1 MSWLGRAISSVG
13 QYYKEINPAT
23 LSGAIDVIVVSNKRS
38 STENNNNN
46 PNEDENNETVIEDLA
61 CSPWHVRFGKLSVLR
76 PVERKVRILIN
87 NQPAPFSMK
96 IGETGEAF
104 FVFETDVDDLPD
116 DLQTS
121 PLVSP
126 CLESVDTT
134 SKRDPTSTN
143 LEVVPDFNDLGES
156 ELAVDPTQEWPT
168 NPNEKV
174 QDSCESDHAS
184 SPEMSRKHSE
194 LDKSSQT
201 SQEANLNNTDG
212 IQSSSD
218 LPREEDQ
225 PVGTENV
232 IPTMTHSIE
241 PGQTRPASPHEDGDE
256 ARQAARAQDP
266 HPLITLMSPTSQISS
281 EAELHTALPHHLHHG
296 TNLPPGDLML
306 DMDGYKMTEDTEED
320 VSRNN
325 AGSHFTMQKK
335 TSALNSLDSKPP
347 SCPPPATRILS
358 EGEEVTN
365 VKEEDVMEFTKALL
379 TCSER
384 INNQLT
390 PNPNQN
396 LSGAQIDQNVA
407 IIIDSLQKE
416 PVDQSTDKPELAD
429 IDNLKSDS
437 ASDHNP
443 DCIIYVERIEGPDG
457 SRTYDRFKLESN
469 GTFHVFEISFYSPSF
484 EEKLESASHHH
495 HHHCIRPRSFDPQ
508 QFNQN
513 RMRFEDYFTTPDL
526 KDSIL
531 DQEANLII
539 KYNEL
544 SILTWDNA
552 STALTSL
559 GIYRK
564 SILSL
569 SQTKT
574 LRLSNGAV
582 RIVEPT
588 STDSMLCSNN
598 PTISLSDQTLES
610 ENPTDSSTQAGY
622 PSSIDQSDKP
632 TTAISP
638 VSTSYTRPW
647 SRWWYKNDQ
656 LTSTSTHTHHVR
668 HHSEVAF
675 TSNNNEQLG
684 TDENKLRSQSSAN
697 SFPSGSPRSLPAQLD
712 GDRSREDHPD
722 RKTDKRRSTSAE
734 GKSRPEAT
742 KSESPTTPTTPPPQ
756 ARKHYAKTLRLTSDQ
771 LKQLGLK
778 KGMNQVSFSVRSSYS
793 GYAVCTSRIFLWESD
808 YKICISDIDGT
819 ITKSDAL
826 GHVFTMIGRDW
837 THAGVAKL
845 YTDIAKNGYKLMY
858 LTSRAIGQADTTR
871 EYLKGINQL
880 GYTLPDGPVIMSPD
894 RLMTSLHR
902 EVIMRK
908 PEVFK
913 MACLRDIQRLFG
925 QPNRKPFYA
934 GFGNRITDALSY
946 RTVEIPSSRI
956 FTIDSNGEVK
966 MELLELTGY
975 KSSYIHMTDLVDQMF
990 PPINRSSNSLPEFTD
1005 FNFWRSDPSSGTIL
1019 NELDL
1024 EELLSPNFQHLNQS
1038 VPISPALS
1046 ARSYESGPTAVSRLS
1061 FRLASSL
1068 SLGRKSSKVEL
1079 NPQTKR
1085 TSASRD
1091 GSPGPLGSIKKRLES
1106 DVGSIRSFETV
1117 MEEESDES
1125 MMNHVPM
1132 RMRSDSMPGSLPG
1145 SLEEQSLLEGFRQ
1158 NESFEINP
1166 RRTRQ
1171 HLVGK
1176 GNLQSRKEV
1185 QVEGEEEGEEGEGE
1199 EGEEANVE
1207 EDDDFPQMD
1216 FSAVPYL

>member
-23 LSGAIDVIVVSNKRS
+23 LSGAIDVIVVSNKRTTS
-38 STENNNNN
+38 SSDNNS
-46 PNEDENNETVIEDLA
+46 NEEENETTIIEDLA

-104 FVFETDVDDLPD
+104 FVFETDVEDLPD

-126 CLESVDTT
+126 CLESVETT
-134 SKRDPTSTN
+134 SKRDPTSSN

-156 ELAVDPTQEWPT
+156 ELATDPSQEWPT
-168 NPNEKV
+168 ECNEKI
-174 QDSCESDHAS
+174 QDSCESDLLS
-184 SPEMSRKHSE
+184 SAEKTRKNSE
-194 LDKSSQT
+194 LEKSSQT
-201 SQEANLNNTDG
+201 SQELNSNHIDE
-212 IQSSSD
+212 IQTSSE
-218 LPREEDQ
+218 LPREADQ
-225 PVGTENV
+225 SPGTENV
-232 IPTMTHSIE
+232 LPIMTLLIDTDRT
-241 PGQTRPASPHEDGDE
+241 GPASPHEDGDE
-256 ARQAARAQDP
+256 SRQAARAQDP
-266 HPLITLMSPTSQISS
+266 HPLISQISPTSQISS

-306 DMDGYKMTEDTEED
+306 DMDGYKMTEDTED
-320 VSRNN
+320 DLSRTNTV
-325 AGSHFTMQKK
+325 SHFTMQEK
-335 TSALNSLDSKPP
+335 TSPSKSFDLKPP
-347 SCPPPATRILS
+347 SCPTPATGIICPGDEL
-358 EGEEVTN
+358 TN

-384 INNQLT
+384 INNQLAPT
-390 PNPNQN
+390 PNQD
-396 LSGAQIDQNVA
+396 LSGDQIDHNVA
-407 IIIDSLQKE
+407 VIMDSLQKE
-416 PVDQSTDKPELAD
+416 PVNQSSDKPQLAD
-429 IDNLKSDS
+429 NLQ
-437 ASDHNP
+437 SDHNS
-443 DCIIYVERIEGPDG
+443 DCIIHVERIEGTDG
-457 SRTYDRFKLESN
+457 VRTYDRFKLESN
-469 GTFHVFEISFYSPSF
+469 GTFHVFEISFYSSSF
-484 EEKLESASHHH
+484 DGKLESASHHH
-495 HHHCIRPRSFDPQ
+495 HHHSIRPQSFDPQ

-513 RMRFEDYFTTPDL
+513 RMCFEDYFTTSDL

-582 RIVEPT
+582 RIVDQS
-588 STDSMLCSNN
+588 STDSMIISND
-598 PTISLSDQTLES
+598 PTITLSDQTLVGETSTES
-610 ENPTDSSTQAGY
+610 SAQATY
-622 PSSIDQSDKP
+622 PSQSDKP
-632 TTAISP
+632 TTIISP
-638 VSTSYTRPW
+638 VAPSYTRPW

-656 LTSTSTHTHHVR
+656 LSSTQTHHVR

-675 TSNNNEQLG
+675 TSNNEQLG
-684 TDENKLRSQSSAN
+684 PDEDKLRSHSSAN
-697 SFPSGSPRSLPAQLD
+697 SSPSGSPRSLPAQLEV
-712 GDRSREDHPD
+712 DRSRENEAGQ
-722 RKTDKRRSTSAE
+722 KTDKRRSTSAE
-734 GKSRPEAT
+734 GKPRQEAT
-742 KSESPTTPTTPPPQ
+742 KNESPTTPTTPPPE

-925 QPNRKPFYA
+925 KPNRKPFYA

-1019 NELDL
+1019 NEVDL
-1024 EELLSPNFQHLNQS
+1024 EELLSPNFGNPNQS
-1038 VPISPALS
+1038 NQSIPISPALS

-1068 SLGRKSSKVEL
+1068 SLGRKSSKIEL
-1079 NPQTKR
+1079 NVSQPKR
-1085 TSASRD
+1085 TSTSRD
-1091 GSPGPLGSIKKRLES
+1091 DSPGPYLGSHKKRLES

-1125 MMNHVPM
+1125 LRHHQVPN

-1145 SLEEQSLLEGFRQ
+1145 SLEEQSLLEGLRNH

-1166 RRTRQ
+1166 RRNP
-1171 HLVGK
+1171 LKLMGK
-1176 GNLQSRKEV
+1176 GNLESRKEGEPTEEDGED
-1185 QVEGEEEGEEGEGE
+1185 EGEEE
-1199 EGEEANVE
+1199 NVE

>member
-23 LSGAIDVIVVSNKRS
+23 LSGAIDVIVISNKRTTS
-38 STENNNNN
+38 SNQDDNQTI
-46 PNEDENNETVIEDLA
+46 IEDLA

-87 NQPAPFSMK
+87 DQPAPFSMK

-104 FVFETDVDDLPD
+104 FVFETDVEDLPD

-126 CLESVDTT
+126 CLESVEST

-156 ELAVDPTQEWPT
+156 ELANDPTQEWAT
-168 NPNEKV
+168 DCKGEV
-174 QDSCESDHAS
+174 QDSCESVL
-184 SPEMSRKHSE
+184 PEKNQKNSE
-194 LDKSSQT
+194 LDQSSQT
-201 SQEANLNNTDG
+201 SPEADLINTDN
-212 IQSSSD
+212 SLKSSD
-218 LPREEDQ
+218 SPQQEDSS
-225 PVGTENV
+225 VCTENV
-232 IPTMTHSIE
+232 IPTMSLLINTD
-241 PGQTRPASPHEDGDE
+241 QTVPPSPHEDGDE

-266 HPLITLMSPTSQISS
+266 HPLISQVSPTSQISS

-306 DMDGYKMTEDTEED
+306 DMDGYKMTEDTED
-320 VSRNN
+320 DNLSRNN
-325 AGSHFTMQKK
+325 SVPHFTIQKK
-335 TSALNSLDSKPP
+335 TSPSKSFDLKPP
-347 SCPPPATRILS
+347 SSTS
-358 EGEEVTN
+358 SYEFTN

-396 LSGAQIDQNVA
+396 LSGDQIDHNVA
-407 IIIDSLQKE
+407 VIIDSLQKE
-416 PVDQSTDKPELAD
+416 PVDQSTDKPQLA
-429 IDNLKSDS
+429 DNLKSDS
-437 ASDHNP
+437 VSDRDS
-443 DCIIYVERIEGPDG
+443 DCIIYVERIEGTNG
-457 SRTYDRFKLESN
+457 SRTYDRFKLDFN
-469 GTFHVFEISFYSPSF
+469 GTFHTFEISFYTPSF

-495 HHHCIRPRSFDPQ
+495 HHHHCIRPRSFDHQ

-513 RMRFEDYFTTPDL
+513 RMCFDDYFTTPDL
-526 KDSIL
+526 KDAIL
-531 DQEANLII
+531 DQEANLVV

-574 LRLSNGAV
+574 LRLSNGVV
-582 RIVEPT
+582 RIVDPT
-588 STDSMLCSNN
+588 LTDSMIPLKN
-598 PTISLSDQTLES
+598 PTINSSDQTLVS
-610 ENPTDSSTQAGY
+610 ENPRESSAQAGY
-622 PSSIDQSDKP
+622 PSSSIDQSEKP
-632 TTAISP
+632 MTTVSP

-656 LTSTSTHTHHVR
+656 LTSTHTHHVR

-675 TSNNNEQLG
+675 TSNNEELN
-684 TDENKLRSQSSAN
+684 TDEDKLGSHSSAHV
-697 SFPSGSPRSLPAQLD
+697 SLSASPRSLPIELD
-712 GDRSREDHPD
+712 GDRSSENERGQQN
-722 RKTDKRRSTSAE
+722 DKQRSSSAE
-734 GKSRPEAT
+734 GKSREET
-742 KSESPTTPTTPPPQ
+742 NQSESPTTPTTPPP
-756 ARKHYAKTLRLTSDQ
+756 RKHYAKTLRLTSDQ

-925 QPNRKPFYA
+925 KPNRKPFYA

-1005 FNFWRSDPSSGTIL
+1005 FNFWRSDPSTGSIL

-1024 EELLSPNFQHLNQS
+1024 EELLSPNFQNLS
-1038 VPISPALS
+1038 MPISPALS

-1079 NPQTKR
+1079 NSQTKR
-1085 TSASRD
+1085 TSTSRD
-1091 GSPGPLGSIKKRLES
+1091 GSPGPKGGGGGGGGSMKGRLES
-1106 DVGSIRSFETV
+1106 DVGSLRSFETV
-1117 MEEESDES
+1117 MEEESEG
-1125 MMNHVPM
+1125 NEIEQVPI

-1145 SLEEQSLLEGFRQ
+1145 SLEEQSLLEGLRRP
-1158 NESFEINP
+1158 NESFEIHP
-1166 RRTRQ
+1166 RRIHQ
-1171 HLVGK
+1171 DLIGK
-1176 GNLQSRKEV
+1176 GDLKSRKEV
-1185 QVEGEEEGEEGEGE
+1185 KSSEEEEEE
-1199 EGEEANVE
+1199 V
-1207 EDDDFPQMD
+1207 DDDEEVLF
-1216 FSAVPYL
+1216 L